1 MKRSSNVKGF
11 TLIELLAV
19 IVILAVVLVVAIP
32 AVLSSMST
40 AKEQTLSNT
49 VNTVTEWFEKE
60 YQASLL
66 GSADAEYTTFAP
78 AAGTPKVLDAATA
91 TAAGINKTS
100 NFDLTKSK
108 VLIKANGRACIKLVA
123 SDSGDFKQVT
133 NKTVYSSVCTD
144 ADKTTLG

>member
-49 VNTVTEWFEKE
+49 VNTVTE
-60 YQASLL
+60 
-66 GSADAEYTTFAP
+66 
-78 AAGTPKVLDAATA
+78 
-91 TAAGINKTS
+91 
-100 NFDLTKSK
+100 
-108 VLIKANGRACIKLVA
+108 
-123 SDSGDFKQVT
+123 
-133 NKTVYSSVCTD
+133 
-144 ADKTTLG
+144 